1 MNLDEIKLKENK
13 SNTQRQ
19 KRYQKYTKQ
28 NPLVVFRLAALS
40 FELYQE
46 YALDA
51 YSLGI
56 IPDPSVGLLARK
68 GLEEYC
74 ERNSRR
80 FNLEGMKRITSN
92 NR

>member
-1 MNLDEIKLKENK
+1 MNVDEIKLKENN

-19 KRYQKYTKQ
+19 KRYQKYTRQ
-28 NPLVVFRLAALS
+28 NPLVVFRLDALS

-46 YALDA
+46 YAFDA
-51 YSLGI
+51 YSLGCI
-56 IPDPSVGLLARK
+56 SDPSVGLLARK
-68 GLEEYC
+68 GLEDYC

-80 FNLEGMKRITSN
+80 FTLEQIKRMASN